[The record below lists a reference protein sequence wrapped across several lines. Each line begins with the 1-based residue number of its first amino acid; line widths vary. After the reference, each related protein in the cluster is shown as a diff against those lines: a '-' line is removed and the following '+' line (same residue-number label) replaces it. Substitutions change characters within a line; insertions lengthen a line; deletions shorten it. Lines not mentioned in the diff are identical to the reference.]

1 MHLIICNERLLFRFG
16 VDRVL
21 LLLAQGLKAAGW
33 RITFVAQ
40 RADHDVLRRI
50 TDDIHTPPLHT
61 GPYTELDQA
70 TAQWLRDNR
79 QLFLPGG
86 RDAAGTV
93 ALIGGWP
100 FYASIATFRQWGIPT
115 VALDCGGVPYDDMQG
130 PARLV
135 QERLRAQRRE
145 FLPEARVVTP
155 ISHFVARTQSL
166 PDAGP
171 DVDIAMIHLGADHLA
186 GGVDQS
192 LWQHGQQAQSAKASG
207 DADQGPMIINLGR
220 WETGNYKNSEG
231 LYPIARQILAVHPKA
246 RFSVLATAEELQLPA
261 DLQGVILPLGHPSD
275 ADLTALMANAQLGI
289 SVSHWEGFNLPLA
302 EMQQLRKPVLVLN
315 IGAHPEVVADDRQLC
330 SDEHEIGEKALQVLA
345 GELLTGAEWE
355 TNLDTFQ
362 QTFTWQRT
370 IKAYADLLG
379 DLAPIKDLPLPQ
391 LVIDTSACLRDTANT
406 GVARVVRSLTRKLQD
421 FGKPLFVTWDEHL
434 RAYVLPTEHEYHNL
448 ALYGG
453 PKPDPEHYL
462 LPRSPDTHRQ
472 TLSSLAGR
480 HLQGGWL
487 LQSEIV
493 FERQGPERRA
503 AARELGLQVA
513 AIFYDAIP
521 VTHPE
526 WVADTIIRDNHAA
539 YMSGLAE
546 CDRVL
551 PISPD
556 AGTQLQAYWGRE
568 GINPRAQVKTC
579 WIPGELTGSVRATT
593 PAAAPRAGEPLRILC
608 VSTLEPR
615 KNHKVLLAAVAR
627 LAADYPELDW
637 QLDLIG
643 NRYAG
648 ADYIVDAVREASAAN
663 PRIVWHGVVNDA
675 TLNDYYAK
683 AHVSVYP
690 SLVEGY
696 GMPIVESLW
705 HARPCICHNGGVMAE
720 LAAEGGCRT
729 VDMKDPASLAAMI
742 QQLATQPQDYLQLAS
757 EAVVRPI
764 LTWRSYA
771 RALLQQLASHNTR
784 PARKPLPRQWQHLL
798 VPPAVALVEDPGQL
812 ALASLLSQQ
821 PANCALLLGEFA
833 QWLPTLVGHQL
844 VRGWQ
849 VAEGDQSGEIS
860 TNGTLSRIDAPV
872 MDALPLLLD
881 ELQRS
886 DIAVDLIVLAADQCH
901 NPELRQAL
909 VARLTGKGARN
920 GDAGAG
926 LLLIEGNAASD
937 TAQAL
942 GLSAQAAIELPGLSG
957 YLYPQA
963 PAGSGQ

>member
-33 RITFVAQ
+33 HITFVAQ
-40 RADHDVLRRI
+40 RANHDVLRRI
-50 TDDIHTPPLHT
+50 TDDIHTPPLHN
-61 GPYTELDQA
+61 GPYTELDQV
-70 TAQWLRDNR
+70 TAEWLRDNR
-79 QLFLPGG
+79 HLLVPLGH
-86 RDAAGTV
+86 DPAGTV

-100 FYASIATFRQWGIPT
+100 FYASIAVFRQWGIPT
-115 VALDCGGVPYDDMQG
+115 VALDCGGVPYEDMQG

-155 ISHFVARTQSL
+155 ISHFVSRTQSL

-171 DVDIAMIHLGADHLA
+171 GVDIVMIHLGADHLT

-192 LWQHGQQAQSAKASG
+192 LWQHGHQVENTGNAS
-207 DADQGPMIINLGR
+207 DANDGPTIINLGR

-231 LYPIARQILAVHPKA
+231 LYPIARKIIAVHPKA
-246 RFSVLATAEELQLPA
+246 RFSVLATAEELQLPD
-261 DLQGVILPLGHPSD
+261 DLKGHILPLGHPSD
-275 ADLTALMANAQLGI
+275 ADLAALMANAQLGI

-315 IGAHPEVVADDRQLC
+315 IGAHSEVVADPQQLC
-330 SDEHEIGEKALQVLA
+330 RDESEIAEKSLRVLA
-345 GELLTGAEWE
+345 GELLTGTNWE
-355 TNLDTFQ
+355 TRLDTFQ
-362 QTFTWQRT
+362 QTFTWQCT
-370 IKAYADLLG
+370 IKAYAELLG
-379 DLAPIKDLPLPQ
+379 DLAPIQDLPVPQ

-421 FGKPLFVTWDEHL
+421 FGQPLFVTWNENL
-434 RAYVLPTEHEYHNL
+434 RAYVLPTEGEYHNL

-453 PKPDPEHYL
+453 PLPNPEHYV
-462 LPRSPDTHRQ
+462 LPRSPANAPQ
-472 TLSSLAGR
+472 TLASLGGR
-480 HLQGGWL
+480 HLRGGWL

-493 FERQGPERRA
+493 FERQGPARRA

-526 WVADTIIRDNHAA
+526 WVADTLIRDNHAA

-556 AGTQLQAYWGRE
+556 AGKQLQAFWQRE
-568 GINPRAQVKTC
+568 HITPRAQVRTC
-579 WIPGELTGSVRATT
+579 WIPGELTGSPRATN

-627 LAADYPELDW
+627 LAEDYPQLDW

-648 ADYIVDAVREASAAN
+648 ADHLVEAVREANAAD

-675 TLNDYYAK
+675 TLNDYYAR

-729 VDMKDPASLAAMI
+729 VDMTNPVALAAMI
-742 QQLATQPQDYLQLAS
+742 HELATQPQQYLQLAS

-771 RALLQQLASHNTR
+771 RELLRQLASHNPR
-784 PARKPLPRQWQHLL
+784 PALKPLPRQWQHFLIAPEL
-798 VPPAVALVEDPGQL
+798 PLVEASGQL
-812 ALASLLSQQ
+812 ALATLLTHR
-821 PANCALLLGEFA
+821 PAACALLLGEHPE
-833 QWLPTLVGHQL
+833 WLTALIGRHVVRAWQL
-844 VRGWQ
+844 
-849 VAEGDQSGEIS
+849 AEGDASGSIT
-860 TNGTLSRIDAPV
+860 TNGTLSRIDAPIGE
-872 MDALPLLLD
+872 ALPLLVD
-881 ELQRS
+881 ELQS
-886 DIAVDLIVLAADQCH
+886 NEIDIDLIILAADQSDSV
-901 NPELRQAL
+901 ELQHLLGSR
-909 VARLTGKGARN
+909 VTGQGAE
-920 GDAGAG
+920 G
-926 LLLIEGNAASD
+926 LLLIEGDNTRT
-937 TAQAL
+937 TALAL
-942 GLSAQAAIELPGLSG
+942 GLAVESDIELPGLCG
-957 YLYPQA
+957 YRYPYA
-963 PAGSGQ
+963 AAGTEP

>member
-33 RITFVAQ
+33 HITFVAQ
-40 RADHDVLRRI
+40 RANHDVLRAI
-50 TDDIHTPPLHT
+50 TDDIHTPALHH
-61 GPYTELDQA
+61 GPYTELDQV

-79 QLFLPGG
+79 QQFVP
-86 RDAAGTV
+86 AGHDPLNTV

-100 FYASIATFRQWGIPT
+100 FYASIAVFREWGIPT
-115 VALDCGGVPYDDMQG
+115 VALDCGGVPYDDLQG

-155 ISHFVARTQSL
+155 ISHFIERTQSL

-171 DVDIAMIHLGADHLA
+171 GVEIAMIHLGADHLS

-192 LWQHGQQAQSAKASG
+192 LWQHGHQAPQATN
-207 DADQGPMIINLGR
+207 DPDDGPMIVNLGR

-231 LYPIARQILAVHPKA
+231 LYPIARQIIAVHPKA
-246 RFSVLATAEELQLPA
+246 RFCVLATADELHLPA
-261 DLQGVILPLGHPSD
+261 DLVGHILPLGHPSD
-275 ADLTALMANAQLGI
+275 ADLAALMARAQLGI

-315 IGAHPEVVADDRQLC
+315 IGAHPEVVADPQQLC
-330 SDEHEIGEKALQVLA
+330 GDEQEIGEKALRVLA
-345 GELLTGAEWE
+345 GERLTGPEWE
-355 TNLDTFQ
+355 ARLDTFQ
-362 QTFTWQRT
+362 QTFTWKNT
-370 IKAYADLLG
+370 VNAYAELLAR
-379 DLAPIKDLPLPQ
+379 LAPIKDLPVPR

-421 FGKPLFVTWDEHL
+421 FGQPLFVTWDETL
-434 RAYVLPTEHEYHNL
+434 RDYVLPTEAEYHNL

-453 PKPDPEHYL
+453 PNPNPAHYL
-462 LPRSPDTHRQ
+462 LPRSLAGRRQ
-472 TLSSLAGR
+472 TLSQLGRSLN
-480 HLQGGWL
+480 GGWL

-493 FERQGPERRA
+493 FERQGPARRA
-503 AARELGLQVA
+503 AARELGMKVA

-526 WVADTIIRDNHAA
+526 WVADTQIRDNHAA

-556 AGTQLQAYWGRE
+556 AGKQLQAFWQRE
-568 GINPRAQVKTC
+568 HITPRAQVRTC
-579 WIPGELTGSVRATT
+579 WIPGELTGSPRATQ
-593 PAAAPRAGEPLRILC
+593 PASPPAAGEPLRILC

-615 KNHKVLLAAVAR
+615 KNHAVLLAAVAR
-627 LAADYPELDW
+627 LAADYPQLDW

-648 ADYIVDAVREASAAN
+648 ADHLVDAVRAASAGD

-675 TLNDYYAK
+675 TLNDYYAR

-705 HARPCICHNGGVMAE
+705 HARPCICHNTGVMAE

-729 VDMKDPASLAAMI
+729 VDMHDPAALAAMI
-742 QQLATQPQDYLQLAS
+742 HELATQPQTYLQLAR
-757 EAVVRPI
+757 EAVARPI

-771 RALLQQLASHNTR
+771 REVLHQLASHVPKHVR
-784 PARKPLPRQWQHLL
+784 RPLPRQWQHLL
-798 VPPAVALVEDPGQL
+798 IDPQLPLVDDPGQL
-812 ALASLLSQQ
+812 ALATLLTQHPVS
-821 PANCALLLGEFA
+821 CALLLGEHPH
-833 QWLPTLVGHQL
+833 WLTALLGCQT
-844 VRGWQ
+844 VRAWH
-849 VAEGDQSGEIS
+849 VTEGDASGAITCS
-860 TNGTLSRIDAPV
+860 GALSRIDAPI
-872 MDALPLLLD
+872 DAALPLLLNELHD
-881 ELQRS
+881 NEIELDLLIVASDLSRHSELQQ
-886 DIAVDLIVLAADQCH
+886 LLAQ
-901 NPELRQAL
+901 R
-909 VARLTGKGARN
+909 VITR
-920 GDAGAG
+920 DAEG
-926 LLLIEGNAASD
+926 LLLIAGDAAD
-937 TAQAL
+937 DMARAL
-942 GLSAQAAIELPGLSG
+942 GLDVEAALELPGLRG
-957 YLYPQA
+957 YRYPCA
-963 PAGSGQ
+963 AGGIDA

>member
-33 RITFVAQ
+33 HITFVAQ
-40 RADHDVLRRI
+40 RANHDVLRRI
-50 TDDIHTPPLHT
+50 TDDIYTPPEHQ
-61 GPYTELDQA
+61 GSYTDLDQV
-70 TAQWLRDNR
+70 TADWLGNNR
-79 QLFLPGG
+79 HLFVPAG
-86 RDAAGTV
+86 RDPAGTV

-100 FYASIATFRQWGIPT
+100 FYASIAVLRQWGIPC
-115 VALDCGGVPYDDMQG
+115 VALDCGGVPYEDMQG
-130 PARLV
+130 PARVV

-155 ISHFVARTQSL
+155 ISHFVSRSQSH

-171 DVDIAMIHLGADHLA
+171 DVDIAMIHLGSDHLV

-192 LWQHGQQAQSAKASG
+192 LWQHGHQAERAMASA
-207 DADQGPMIINLGR
+207 DPADGPMIVNLGR

-231 LYPIARQILAVHPKA
+231 LYPIARQIIAVYPKA
-246 RFSVLATAEELQLPA
+246 RFSVLATADELELPA
-261 DLQGVILPLGHPSD
+261 DLVGYILPLGHPSD
-275 ADLTALMANAQLGI
+275 ADLSSLMARAQLGI

-302 EMQQLRKPVLVLN
+302 EMQQLRKPVLVLS
-315 IGAHPEVVADDRQLC
+315 IGAHPEVVADPQQLC
-330 SDEHEIGEKALQVLA
+330 SDEHDIGEKALRVLA
-345 GELLTGAEWE
+345 GELLTGPDWE
-355 TNLDTFQ
+355 ARLGTFQ

-379 DLAPIKDLPLPQ
+379 SLAPIKDLPVPR

-421 FGKPLFVTWDEHL
+421 FGQPLFVTWDEAL
-434 RAYVLPTEHEYHNL
+434 REYVLPTEGEYHNL

-453 PKPDPEHYL
+453 PKPDPEHYM
-462 LPRSPDTHRQ
+462 LPRSPANRRQ
-472 TLSSLAGR
+472 TLSSLGGR
-480 HLQGGWL
+480 ALNGGWL

-493 FERQGPERRA
+493 FERQGPARRA
-503 AARELGLQVA
+503 AARELGMQVA

-521 VTHPE
+521 VTHPQ
-526 WVADTIIRDNHAA
+526 WVADTLIRDNHAA
-539 YMSGLAE
+539 YMNGLAE
-546 CDRVL
+546 TDRVL

-556 AGTQLQAYWGRE
+556 AGTQLQTHWARE
-568 GINPRAQVKTC
+568 GINPQAQVKTC
-579 WIPGELTGSVRATT
+579 WIPGELTGSARATT
-593 PAAAPRAGEPLRILC
+593 PAAAPRPDEPLRILC

-615 KNHKVLLAAVAR
+615 KNHKVLLEAVAR
-627 LAADYPELDW
+627 LARDYPQLDW

-648 ADYIVDAVREASAAN
+648 ADYIVDAVRAASASD

-705 HARPCICHNGGVMAE
+705 HARPCLCHNGGVMAE

-729 VDMKDPASLAAMI
+729 SDMTDPDALAALI
-742 QQLATQPQDYLQLAS
+742 YELASQPQQYLQLAS
-757 EAVVRPI
+757 EAVDRPI

-771 RALLQQLASHNTR
+771 RALLQQLASHTPR
-784 PARKPLPRQWQHLL
+784 SIIKPLPRQWQHLL
-798 VPPAVALVEDPGQL
+798 IAPQVELVDDPGQL
-812 ALASLLSQQ
+812 ALASLLTHQS
-821 PANCALLLGEFA
+821 AGCALLLGEHPE
-833 QWLPTLVGHQL
+833 WLPPLVGHHAL
-844 VRGWQ
+844 RAWQ
-849 VAEGDQSGEIS
+849 VVDGNQSGEI
-860 TNGTLSRIDAPV
+860 TAQGALSRIDAPV
-872 MDALPLLLD
+872 MGTLPLLLD
-881 ELQRS
+881 ELRDS
-886 DIAVDLIVLAADQCH
+886 EIVVDLIILSAEQGRSV
-901 NPELRQAL
+901 ELRQIL
-909 VARLTGKGARN
+909 VARMTGQDK
-920 GDAGAG
+920 G
-926 LLLIEGNAASD
+926 LLLIEGRDASD

-942 GLSAQAAIELPGLSG
+942 GLSAEPAIELPGLSG
-957 YLYPQA
+957 YLYPHV
-963 PAGSGQ
+963 PSGEDQ

>member
-33 RITFVAQ
+33 HITFVAQ
-40 RADHDVLRRI
+40 RANHDVLRSI
-50 TDDIHTPPLHT
+50 TDDIHTPPLHH
-61 GPYTELDQA
+61 GPYTELDQV
-70 TAQWLRDNR
+70 TAEWLRDNR
-79 QLFLPGG
+79 HHFVPVGH
-86 RDAAGTV
+86 DPAGTV

-100 FYASIATFRQWGIPT
+100 FYASIAVFRQWGIPT
-115 VALDCGGVPYDDMQG
+115 VALDCGGVPYEDMQG

-145 FLPEARVVTP
+145 FLPEAQVVTP
-155 ISHFVARTQSL
+155 ISHFVSRSQSL

-171 DVDIAMIHLGADHLA
+171 GVKISMIHLGADHLT

-192 LWQHGQQAQSAKASG
+192 LWQNGHQAESALSAA
-207 DADQGPMIINLGR
+207 DADDGPIIINLGR

-231 LYPIARQILAVHPKA
+231 LYPIARQIIAVHPKA
-246 RFSVLATAEELQLPA
+246 RFSVLATAEELDLPD
-261 DLQGVILPLGHPSD
+261 DLKAHILPLGHPSD
-275 ADLTALMANAQLGI
+275 ADLNTLMANADLGI

-315 IGAHPEVVADDRQLC
+315 IGAHPEVVADDQQLC
-330 SDEHEIGEKALQVLA
+330 SDEHDIAEKSLRVLA

-355 TNLDTFQ
+355 TRLDTFQ
-362 QTFTWQRT
+362 QTFTWQHT
-370 IKAYADLLG
+370 IKAYADLLA
-379 DLAPIKDLPLPQ
+379 DLAPIQDLPVPQ

-406 GVARVVRSLTRKLQD
+406 GVARVVRSLTRKLQN
-421 FGKPLFVTWDEHL
+421 FGQPLFVTWNENL
-434 RAYVLPTEHEYHNL
+434 RAYVLPTEAEYRNL

-453 PKPDPEHYL
+453 PLPDPEHYV
-462 LPRSPDTHRQ
+462 LPRSPAHAPQ
-472 TLSSLAGR
+472 TLASLGGR
-480 HLQGGWL
+480 HLKGGWL

-493 FERQGPERRA
+493 FERQGPARRA

-526 WVADTIIRDNHAA
+526 WVADISIRDNHAA

-556 AGTQLQAYWGRE
+556 AGKQLQAFWQRE
-568 GINPRAQVKTC
+568 NITPRAQVRTC
-579 WIPGELTGSVRATT
+579 WIPGELTASPRAIT
-593 PAAAPRAGEPLRILC
+593 PADPPRVGEPLRILC

-627 LAADYPELDW
+627 LAADYPDLDW
-637 QLDLIG
+637 QLDMIG

-648 ADYIVDAVREASAAN
+648 ADYIVEAVREASAAD
-663 PRIVWHGVVNDA
+663 PRIVWHGVVDDD
-675 TLNDYYAK
+675 TLNDYYAR
-683 AHVSVYP
+683 AHVSVYA

-729 VDMKDPASLAAMI
+729 VDMTDPAALAAMI
-742 QQLATQPQDYLQLAS
+742 HELATQPAQYLELAS
-757 EAVVRPI
+757 EAVARPI

-771 RALLQQLASHNTR
+771 RELLRQLASHNPRLALKT
-784 PARKPLPRQWQHLL
+784 LPRQWQHFLIAPEL
-798 VPPAVALVEDPGQL
+798 PLTEAPGQL
-812 ALASLLSQQ
+812 ALATLLTHR
-821 PANCALLLGEFA
+821 PAACALLIGEHP
-833 QWLPTLVGHQL
+833 QWLTALAGRHIVRAWQL
-844 VRGWQ
+844 
-849 VAEGDQSGEIS
+849 AEGDASGSVSRES
-860 TNGTLSRIDAPV
+860 NLSRINAPIKE
-872 MDALPLLLD
+872 ALPLLLD
-881 ELQRS
+881 ELQLNEI
-886 DIAVDLIVLAADQCH
+886 DIDLIILAADQTDSL
-901 NPELRQAL
+901 ELQHLLGSR
-909 VARLTGKGARN
+909 VTGQGAE
-920 GDAGAG
+920 G
-926 LLLIEGNAASD
+926 LLLIEGDNASGIAL
-937 TAQAL
+937 TL
-942 GLSAQAAIELPGLSG
+942 GLAADADIELPGLRG
-957 YLYPQA
+957 YRFPYA
-963 PAGSGQ
+963 AAGTEP